1 MIEEELDK
9 KVERLT
15 TQDMTRP
22 LAHYFI
28 NSSHNTYLVGN
39 QLSSDSSVD
48 EYKRQLKLGCRC
60 VEIDVWNG
68 PQGEPKVTH
77 GRTGCGWVLLR
88 DVLEEAIK
96 PYAFRASP
104 YPVILSIE
112 NHLSME
118 QQDTMAVMMKDIF
131 GSLLYTEEVDV
142 DKGCLPSPEEL
153 KYKILIKAKR
163 SKKVDKEEKNVKK
176 SNLIEH
182 STSDSQERVSSED
195 CLKSPLRATMQ

>member
-28 NSSHNTYLVGN
+28 NSSHNTYLLGN
-39 QLSSDSSVD
+39 QLSSDSSID

-68 PQGEPKVTH
+68 PNGEPKVTH
-77 GRTGCGWVLLR
+77 GRTGCGWVPLR

-96 PYAFRASP
+96 PYAFRVSP

-118 QQDTMAVMMKDIF
+118 QQDTMAVMMKEIF

-142 DKGCLPSPEEL
+142 NKGCLPSPEDL

-163 SKKVDKEEKNVKK
+163 SKKVDKEKKNGGMSRSRKA
-176 SNLIEH
+176 SH
-182 STSDSQERVSSED
+182 ADDSERVSSED